1 MLCLAGRPWYMA
13 SVSEEDP
20 GGALDGRA
28 ARAERRR
35 AERREAI
42 LEAAKAVFR
51 DKGYHQASV
60 HDIIDQARIARG
72 TFYLY
77 FSSKQDL
84 FGELVAEFLSQVRGQ
99 VRRIELGPDADPP
112 RTQLRNNV
120 RRVVTSVLEHDA
132 VASIIVRDG
141 RGYDDESRAQVDGFF
156 ASVQQLMRDAINVGQ
171 GLGLVGP
178 CDVNVVSVVA
188 LGGLRS
194 ALVRMLEAQ
203 AAGSSDPDGE
213 SFKQTA
219 AVADELLDFFLR
231 GVAAPSG

>member
-1 MLCLAGRPWYMA
+1 M
-13 SVSEEDP
+13 
-20 GGALDGRA
+20 
-28 ARAERRR
+28 
-35 AERREAI
+35 
-42 LEAAKAVFR
+42 R
-51 DKGYHQASV
+51 DS
-60 HDIIDQARIARG
+60 
-72 TFYLY
+72 
-77 FSSKQDL
+77 
-84 FGELVAEFLSQVRGQ
+84 
-99 VRRIELGPDADPP
+99 
-112 RTQLRNNV
+112 
-120 RRVVTSVLEHDA
+120 
-132 VASIIVRDG
+132 

-203 AAGSSDPDGE
+203 AAGVSDPDGE